1 MLLRNVQIADG
12 TLVLRLRARP
22 GKGGEHADSALEIDA
37 FGPDGRRRVR
47 RFEHLQARLTALR
60 LSAPGERGIRA
71 DIAALAVAISDP
83 RVRLTDALGHITI
96 VGDSLDA
103 DLKRL
108 RLPQTALA
116 VKGRVRWP
124 RDTVR
129 YDLAVHADSAH
140 LADLRF
146 LEPRFPDGVVLHGT
160 AAALRSHGRVLEVRL
175 DPLDLA
181 YHSGRLTGRLTALS
195 VADSGIVGLR
205 GTDVTAEDLDLMLPH
220 AFLAHLPFYGHLS
233 GHSTADGRLDALALD
248 VDWAFRDSLVPGW
261 PVSRVKGKGA
271 VNVVGSAANRGGL
284 AFQPFAVEAA
294 SVDLGTVHRLV
305 PSVALPGTLAATGTL
320 TGPLEDAQFSGTLRH
335 RNGGHAPSQ
344 IHGTVRLDNRRDT
357 LGVAA
362 DVVAD
367 SLSFDGLQASV
378 PDLPLAGSVAGPVRL
393 SGTLAALTVHADLS
407 GGDGSRLRA
416 DGILGLL
423 GRRFEAR
430 NLAVQGAGLAVGR
443 GAEPGDD
450 PAPASL
456 LTFALHGSV
465 TADSGSPPSGKLV
478 ATLAP
483 SVLAGSVLD
492 SGAIGIRLADGRVY
506 VDSLR
511 MFEPGLLISGS
522 GALGWRR
529 PERDVLA
536 LDVDADSLNGL
547 DSLVAWLAGPRLGGP
562 LRGSARVHLALSGA
576 LDSVAVDAQGTVQ
589 GLRSSGGKPVSI
601 SFGRA
606 HARYEPGPVP
616 AFALDASLDSL
627 AYGGA
632 GFGAASAVLRGTRDS
647 LTWFARSRLGDLGA
661 VLAGGRLARSRVAGQ
676 GEGVGR
682 GGGA

>member
-1 MLLRNVQIADG
+1 MVRRSLGALLWSLVGLLACSLGALSALVGSGAGRTLLATVTRESLERAVAGSVELGDVSGPLLTGLTLSQVKLYDPDSTLVAWLPHAEISYNPFDFAAGRVVLREVVLDRPYVNVVQHRSGRLNLELLLNVQIADG
-12 TLVLRLRARP
+12 TLVLRLRARI
-22 GKGGEHADSALEIDA
+22 GKGGEQADSALEIDA

-129 YDLAVHADSAH
+129 YDLDVRADSAR
-140 LADLRF
+140 LTDVRF
-146 LEPRFPDGVVLHGT
+146 LNPRFPDGVVLHGT

-181 YHSGRLTGRLTALS
+181 YHGGRLTGRLTALS

-294 SVDLGTVHRLV
+294 SVDLGTVRRLV

-320 TGPLEDAQFSGTLRH
+320 TGPLEDVQFSGTLRH
-335 RNGGHAPSQ
+335 RNGERAPSQ
-344 IHGTVRLDNRRDT
+344 IHGTVRLDSRRDT

-416 DGILGLL
+416 DGVLGL
-423 GRRFEAR
+423 
-430 NLAVQGAGLAVGR
+430 
-443 GAEPGDD
+443 
-450 PAPASL
+450 
-456 LTFALHGSV
+456 
-465 TADSGSPPSGKLV
+465 
-478 ATLAP
+478 
-483 SVLAGSVLD
+483 
-492 SGAIGIRLADGRVY
+492 
-506 VDSLR
+506 
-511 MFEPGLLISGS
+511 
-522 GALGWRR
+522 
-529 PERDVLA
+529 
-536 LDVDADSLNGL
+536 
-547 DSLVAWLAGPRLGGP
+547 
-562 LRGSARVHLALSGA
+562 
-576 LDSVAVDAQGTVQ
+576 
-589 GLRSSGGKPVSI
+589 
-601 SFGRA
+601 
-606 HARYEPGPVP
+606 
-616 AFALDASLDSL
+616 
-627 AYGGA
+627 
-632 GFGAASAVLRGTRDS
+632 
-647 LTWFARSRLGDLGA
+647 
-661 VLAGGRLARSRVAGQ
+661 
-676 GEGVGR
+676 
-682 GGGA
+682 